1 MNMNQFTQKSLAA
14 IQGAQD
20 IAVEHGNQQIEQEHL
35 LLALLSDEQGFIPQ
49 LLSAMGMT
57 VPSFTAAVTA
67 QVEKLPK
74 VSGGGRE
81 AGQVYIAQDVDK
93 ALKAAESTA
102 QSMKDEYI
110 SVEHIF
116 LGLLDCANRSLKE
129 LFRTY
134 NVTKEKVMQALAS
147 VRGNQRVTSDNP
159 EETYDA
165 LKKYGTDLVE
175 RARQNKLD
183 PVIGRDDEIRNVIRI
198 LSRKTKNNPV
208 LIGEPGV
215 GKTAIAEGLDQRIVK
230 GDVPNSLKDKTIF
243 SLDMGS
249 LIAGAKYRGEF
260 EERLKAVLNEV
271 RKSEGRIIL
280 FIDELHTIVGAG
292 KTEGSMDAG
301 NLLKPMLARGEL
313 HCIGATTLNEY
324 RQYIEKDAALERR
337 FQPVMVNEPSVEDA
351 IAILRGLKE
360 RYEVYH
366 GVKITDGAIIAA
378 ATLSNRYITDRFLP
392 DKAIDLIDEACAMIR
407 TEIDSM
413 PTELDVIQRKIIQHE
428 IEEAALKKETDK
440 LSQEHLAE
448 IQKELSDMRD
458 EFNAKKAQW
467 ENEKNAIGKVQKL
480 RSDLEEANAQ
490 LEKAQREYDLNR
502 AAELQYGKIPEL
514 RKALEAEEQIA
525 NEGKARSLL
534 RDKVTEEEI
543 ARIIERWTGI
553 PVARLME
560 GEREKL
566 LHLEDILHKRVVGQ
580 DEAVRLVSEA
590 ILRSRA
596 GIADPNKPIGSFLF
610 LGPTGV
616 GKTELA
622 KTLAEALFDSE
633 KNLVRIDMSEYMEK
647 FSVSRLI
654 GAPPGY
660 VGYEEGG
667 QLTEAVRRKPYSVIL
682 FDEVEK
688 AHPDVFNI
696 LLQVLDDGRI
706 TDSQGRTVDFKNTI
720 IILTSNLGSQYLLDG
735 IDETGEISQ
744 QARDQ
749 VNELLKRSFRPEF
762 LNRLDEIVFYKPLT
776 KENVTHIID
785 LMAADINRRL
795 EDKQLTVD
803 LTPAAKDYI
812 IESAYDPIYG
822 ARPLRRFLQHTVE
835 TLVSKKII
843 ADQVE
848 PGSRITVDCRG
859 GELTVDT
866 KEVLTGEVID
876 G

>member
-1 MNMNQFTQKSLAA
+1 MNAEKLTQKSAEAIRAA
-14 IQGAQD
+14 QTIAQ
-20 IAVEHGNQQIEQEHL
+20 EYGNPQIEQAHL
-35 LLALLSDEQGFIPQ
+35 LWALLQDAEGLIPQ
-49 LLSAMGMT
+49 LLAGMGIT
-57 VPSFTAAVTA
+57 VPSFQAAVKDL
-67 QVEKLPK
+67 VERQPR
-74 VSGGGRE
+74 VSSSGHEPGRI
-81 AGQVYIAQDVDK
+81 YISADTEK
-93 ALKAAESTA
+93 ALNRAEKIA
-102 QSMKDEYI
+102 GEMKDEYT
-110 SVEHIF
+110 SVEHLF
-116 LGLLDCANRSLKE
+116 LGLLDTAGRDLGRVFSD
-129 LFRTY
+129 Y
-134 NVTKEKVMQALAS
+134 QITKEKALQALTS

-159 EETYDA
+159 EETYGA

-198 LSRKTKNNPV
+198 LSRKSKNNPV

-215 GKTAIAEGLDQRIVK
+215 GKTAIAEGLAQRIVK
-230 GDVPNSLKDKTIF
+230 GDVPTSLKDKTIF
-243 SLDMGS
+243 ALDMGA
-249 LIAGAKYRGEF
+249 LVAGAKYRGEF

-271 RKSEGRIIL
+271 KKSEGKILL

-292 KTEGSMDAG
+292 KTEGAMDAG

-337 FQPVMVNEPSVEDA
+337 FQPVMVNEPSVEDT

-360 RYEVYH
+360 RYEVFH
-366 GVKITDGAIIAA
+366 GVKIQDGAIIAA

-392 DKAIDLIDEACAMIR
+392 DKAIDLIDEACALIR

-428 IEEAALKKETDK
+428 IEEAALKKETDR

-448 IQKELSDMRD
+448 IQKELSDMRE
-458 EFNAKKAQW
+458 EFKAKKAQW
-467 ENEKNAIGKVQKL
+467 DNEKDAIGKVQQI
-480 RSDLEEANAQ
+480 RADLESANAE
-490 LEKAQREYDLNR
+490 LEKAQREYDLNK
-502 AAELQYGKIPEL
+502 AAELQYGKIPAL

-525 NEGKARSLL
+525 ADSKARSLL

-553 PVARLME
+553 PVAKLME

-566 LHLEDILHKRVVGQ
+566 LHLEDILHQRVVGQ

-596 GIADPNKPIGSFLF
+596 GIADPDKPIGSFLF

-667 QLTEAVRRKPYSVIL
+667 QLTEAVRRKPYSVVL

-706 TDSQGRTVDFKNTI
+706 TDSQGRTVDLKNTI
-720 IILTSNLGSQYLLDG
+720 LILTSNLGSQYLLEG
-735 IDETGEISQ
+735 INADGEISQ
-744 QARDQ
+744 EARDQ
-749 VNELLKRSFRPEF
+749 VDQLLKRSFRPEF
-762 LNRLDEIVFYKPLT
+762 LNRLDEIVYYKPLT
-776 KENVTHIID
+776 KENVTAIVD
-785 LMAADINRRL
+785 LLLGSLNRRL
-795 EDKQLTVD
+795 ADKQLKVE
-803 LTPAAKDYI
+803 LTPAAKTYVIDNG
-812 IESAYDPIYG
+812 YDPLYG

-835 TLVSKKII
+835 TLISRKLI
-843 ADQVE
+843 ADEVL
-848 PGSRITVDCRG
+848 PDTTLVVDCQGDQLVVR
-859 GELTVDT
+859 
-866 KEVLTGEVID
+866 
-876 G
+876 